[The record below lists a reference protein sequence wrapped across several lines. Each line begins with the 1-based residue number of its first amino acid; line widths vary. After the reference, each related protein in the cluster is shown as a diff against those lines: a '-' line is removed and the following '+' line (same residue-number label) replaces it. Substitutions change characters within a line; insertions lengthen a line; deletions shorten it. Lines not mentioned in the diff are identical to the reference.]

1 MNMAKRNGAAGPD
14 GSPGAVS
21 WAERYKAAHRAAE
34 QEIADLP
41 PGEAIL
47 YHEGNLAIDATHDA
61 TVAGRAAAF
70 REAIEASEGTSAQ
83 RRLGFERYQYIFWRG
98 RREQR

>member
-1 MNMAKRNGAAGPD
+1 MNMTKRNGAAAPE
-14 GSPGAVS
+14 GSPVAVS
-21 WAERYKAAHRAAE
+21 WAERYKAAHQAAE
-34 QEIADLP
+34 QEIADLR
-41 PGEAIL
+41 PGDALL
-47 YHEGNLAIDATHDA
+47 YHEGNLAIDAITDA

-70 REAIEASEGTSAQ
+70 REATEASEGTSAQ